1 MRRLTLA
8 ALVAVACLVV
18 PAAHAD
24 GDPASD
30 YLLTQNTFIP
40 FDAKVSKEQAEVLN
54 AIVVDAK
61 EKGYPIRVALI
72 ASKFD
77 LGAVPS
83 LWRKPKTY
91 ARFLGQEL
99 FFVYKGRLLI
109 VMPNGYG
116 VSRGGKPL
124 ASGQGV
130 VDSMPEPGEGGDAL
144 ASAATR
150 AVQRL
155 AAQSGVRVAIPV
167 ASSGNSSTSDR
178 IVIAAIA
185 GGLVLLF
192 LVGFVARRLFMRRQ
206 RGTSV

>member
-1 MRRLTLA
+1 LRRLTFA
-8 ALVAVACLVV
+8 ALVVAGCLAV

-30 YLLTQNTFIP
+30 YLLTENSFIP

-54 AIVVDAK
+54 AIIVDAK
-61 EKGYPIRVALI
+61 KKGYTIRVAVI
-72 ASKFD
+72 ATKFD

-124 ASGQGV
+124 ASGQRV
-130 VDSMPEPGEGGDAL
+130 ADALPEPGEGGDAM
-144 ASAATR
+144 AAAATR

-167 ASSGNSSTSDR
+167 ASSGDSSTSDR

-192 LVGFVARRLFMRRQ
+192 LVGFMARRLFNRRQ

>member
-1 MRRLTLA
+1 MRRLAVASLLA
-8 ALVAVACLVV
+8 ACCLAV
-18 PAAHAD
+18 PAAHAN

-40 FDAKVSKEQAEVLN
+40 FDANVAKEQAEALN
-54 AIVVDAK
+54 EIVADAK
-61 EKGYPIRVALI
+61 EKGYTIRVALI
-72 ASKFD
+72 GKVFD

-83 LWRKPKTY
+83 LWLKPKTY

-99 FFVYKGRLLI
+99 FFVYKGRLLV

-124 ASGQGV
+124 ASGQRV
-130 VDSMPEPGEGGDAL
+130 VDALPKPGEDGAAL
-144 ASAATR
+144 AAAATR

-155 AAQSGVRVAIPV
+155 AAQSGVRVELPV
-167 ASSGNSSTSDR
+167 VSSGDSSTRDR
-178 IVIAAIA
+178 VVIAAIA

-192 LVGFVARRLFMRRQ
+192 LAGFLARRLLARR
-206 RGTSV
+206 

>member
-1 MRRLTLA
+1 MRRLA
-8 ALVAVACLVV
+8 AASLVAACCVGV
-18 PAAHAD
+18 PAAHAN

-30 YLLTQNTFIP
+30 YLLTQNAFIP
-40 FDAKVSKEQAEVLN
+40 FDAKVPKQQAEVLN
-54 AIVVDAK
+54 AILVDAK
-61 EKGYPIRVALI
+61 EKGYTIRVALI
-72 ASKFD
+72 AKQFD

-99 FFVYKGRLLI
+99 FFVYKGRLLV
-109 VMPNGYG
+109 VMPNGFG
-116 VSRGGKPL
+116 ASRGGKTL
-124 ASGQGV
+124 IAEERLL
-130 VDSMPEPGEGGDAL
+130 DAMPDPGGDGTAL

-155 AAQSGVRVAIPV
+155 AAQSGVRVEIPV
-167 ASSGNSSTSDR
+167 LSSGDSSTRDR

-192 LVGFVARRLFMRRQ
+192 FVGFAARRLLKR
-206 RGTSV
+206 

>member
-1 MRRLTLA
+1 MRLRILA
-8 ALVAVACLVV
+8 AVVAAGCVAV

-30 YLLTQNTFIP
+30 YLLSQSTFLP
-40 FDAKVSKEQAEVLN
+40 FDAKIPKAQADQLN
-54 AIVVDAK
+54 AIVADAK
-61 EKGYPIRVALI
+61 QKGFTIRVALI
-72 ASKFD
+72 SSTFD

-99 FFVYKGRLLI
+99 FFVYKGRLLV

-116 VSRGGKPL
+116 ASRGGKPL
-124 ASGQGV
+124 ASAQRV
-130 VDSMPEPGEGGDAL
+130 LDALPRPGEGGPAL
-144 ASAATR
+144 TAAATR

-155 AAQSGVRVAIPV
+155 AAQSGVRVAIPSP
-167 ASSGNSSTSDR
+167 SSDHKTSHDR
-178 IVIAAIA
+178 LVLVAIA

-192 LVGFVARRLFMRRQ
+192 LVGLGARRTLARR
-206 RGTSV
+206 

>member
-1 MRRLTLA
+1 MRLRTLA
-8 ALVAVACLVV
+8 AVVAAACITV

-30 YLLTQNTFIP
+30 YLLSQSTFIP
-40 FDAKVSKEQAEVLN
+40 FDAKISKSQAEQLST
-54 AIVVDAK
+54 VVAEAK
-61 EKGYPIRVALI
+61 QKGFTIRVALI
-72 ASKFD
+72 SKAFD

-99 FFVYKGRLLI
+99 FFVYKGRLLV

-124 ASGQGV
+124 ASAQRV
-130 VDSMPEPGEGGDAL
+130 ADALPEPGEGGAAL
-144 ASAATR
+144 AEAATR

-155 AAQSGVRVAIPV
+155 AAQEGVRVEIPA
-167 ASSGNSSTSDR
+167 ASSGDGSTSDR

-185 GGLVLLF
+185 GGLVLLI
-192 LVGFVARRLFMRRQ
+192 LAGFAARRLLTRAA
-206 RGTSV
+206 

>member
-1 MRRLTLA
+1 MRLRFLTVVLA
-8 ALVAVACLVV
+8 AACLLV

-30 YLLTQNTFIP
+30 YLLSQSTFVP
-40 FDAKVSKEQAEVLN
+40 FDAKVSKAQADELN
-54 AIVVDAK
+54 EIVADAK
-61 EKGYPIRVALI
+61 EQGFTIRVALI
-72 ASKFD
+72 SSEID

-99 FFVYKGRLLI
+99 FFRYTGRLLV

-124 ASGQGV
+124 SSAQHV
-130 VDSMPEPGEGGDAL
+130 VDALPKPGEGGTVL
-144 ASAATR
+144 AAAATR

-155 AAQSGVRVAIPV
+155 AAHSGVRVEIPA
-167 ASSGNSSTSDR
+167 ASSGNSNSDR
-178 IVIAAIA
+178 IVIAAVA
-185 GGLVLLF
+185 GGLVLLV
-192 LVGFVARRLFMRRQ
+192 LSGAAARRRLARR
-206 RGTSV
+206 